1 MARPVSEI
9 QADLDVAYA
18 ARRKAL
24 EAEAYSQNSGQGSL
38 SVTRSLQHINETIK
52 QLESELDGAQADAAA
67 GSSGGGGIF
76 CPVFTRG

>member
-1 MARPVSEI
+1 MN
-9 QADLDVAYA
+9 VAYA

-38 SVTRSLQHINETIK
+38 SVTRSLKNINETIK
-52 QLESELDGAQADAAA
+52 QLETELDGVKADAAA
-67 GSSGGGGIF
+67 GGSGKGGIF